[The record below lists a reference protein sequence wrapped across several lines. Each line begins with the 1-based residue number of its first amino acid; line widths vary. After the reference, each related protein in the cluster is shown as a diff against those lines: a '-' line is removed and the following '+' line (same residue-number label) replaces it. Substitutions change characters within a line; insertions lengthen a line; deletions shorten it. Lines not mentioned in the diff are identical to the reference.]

1 MIVPDIDR
9 LTRVVRANGAHQ
21 DELRRLN
28 YALVR
33 QIRMIDMKKPV
44 EESGAV
50 AQCGEHHYR
59 LECEFILACGCR

>member
-1 MIVPDIDR
+1 MIVRDIDR

-44 EESGAV
+44 EESGSDLGCSYGAV
-50 AQCGEHHYR
+50 AQCGERHYR
-59 LECEFILACGCR
+59 LE